1 MQRLGLT
8 GGIGSGKSTVAA
20 MLVGCGATLVDT
32 DAIARALTLPSGAAI
47 EPIRAAFGD
56 AVIASDGSLDRANM
70 RSIVF
75 EDPARKAA
83 LEAILHP
90 MIGAECDRQAVRAAG
105 SLVVFDVPLLVE
117 SGRWRQKVD
126 RVLVVDAT
134 AEVQVARVMARSNWT
149 EQMTLA
155 VLALQ
160 ASRRTRVKAADA
172 VIFNVGK
179 SLAQLAE
186 EVRVL
191 MDRWPRPPTR

>member
-20 MLVGCGATLVDT
+20 MLVKCGATLVDT

-56 AVIASDGSLDRANM
+56 AVIASDGSLDRAKM

>member
-20 MLVGCGATLVDT
+20 MLVECGAALVDT
-32 DAIARALTLPSGAAI
+32 DAIARALTLPSGAAM
-47 EPIRAAFGD
+47 EPISAAFGN
-56 AVIASDGSLDRANM
+56 AVIAPDGSLDRARM
-70 RSIVF
+70 RSMVF
-75 EDPARKAA
+75 ENPHQKAK

-90 MIGAECDRQAVRAAG
+90 MIGAECDLQAAAAVG

-117 SGRWRQKVD
+117 SGRWRQEVD

-134 AEVQVARVMARSNWT
+134 ADVQVARVMARSNWT
-149 EQMTLA
+149 EEMTLS

-160 ASRRTRVKAADA
+160 ASRSTRLKAGDA

-179 SLAQLAE
+179 SFDQLAE
-186 EVRVL
+186 EVRALVN
-191 MDRWPRPPTR
+191 RWAGPPTR